1 MRAGGANYFQGRKST
16 TSTPTKTSLYNNLI
30 INMLQRRKNQ
40 GVEVAEKFLYY
51 FHAAIYK
58 RLIYKQLQT
67 GVRK

>member
-1 MRAGGANYFQGRKST
+1 
-16 TSTPTKTSLYNNLI
+16 
-30 INMLQRRKNQ
+30 MLQQRKNQ